1 MYDLRLD
8 RKLTKSMF
16 AKWDKETKDWVVNA
30 IASLVVVDQVVESHE
45 MVALQEAIE
54 LLDSRN
60 EIENLMNMIK
70 QKISSHLLGLIIFW
84 IGKYMHLLVLSL
96 K

>member
-70 QKISSHLLGLIIFW
+70 QKKMFFLRHFRC
-84 IGKYMHLLVLSL
+84 
-96 K
+96 

>member
-30 IASLVVVDQVVESHE
+30 IASLVVVDQVVDC
-45 MVALQEAIE
+45 
-54 LLDSRN
+54 LLYTSPSPRDATLSR
-60 EIENLMNMIK
+60 MP
-70 QKISSHLLGLIIFW
+70 SSA
-84 IGKYMHLLVLSL
+84 
-96 K
+96 

>member
-30 IASLVVVDQVVESHE
+30 IASLEGNPCQGAGENSAE
-45 MVALQEAIE
+45 MV
-54 LLDSRN
+54 
-60 EIENLMNMIK
+60 
-70 QKISSHLLGLIIFW
+70 
-84 IGKYMHLLVLSL
+84 
-96 K
+96 

>member
-30 IASLVVVDQVVESHE
+30 IASLVVVDQVVDC
-45 MVALQEAIE
+45 
-54 LLDSRN
+54 LLYTSPSPRDMRRSR
-60 EIENLMNMIK
+60 MP
-70 QKISSHLLGLIIFW
+70 SSA
-84 IGKYMHLLVLSL
+84 
-96 K
+96 